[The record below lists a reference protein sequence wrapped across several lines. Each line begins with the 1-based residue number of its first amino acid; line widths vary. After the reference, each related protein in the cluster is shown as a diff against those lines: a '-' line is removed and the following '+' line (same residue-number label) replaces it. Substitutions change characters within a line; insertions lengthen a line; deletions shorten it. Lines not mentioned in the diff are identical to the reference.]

1 MKGFA
6 EALAAVANRV
16 PEARAVL
23 IMGTDGI
30 PVERV
35 VVKADSNLDAV
46 AAEFTTLLRSSL
58 STASDAELG
67 NLRELSVV
75 SETLTALIMAITPEY
90 YLFVSLAPGGLI
102 GRARVAMRL
111 ACLALERDFA

>member
-6 EALAAVANRV
+6 DTLKGVAARV
-16 PEARAVL
+16 PETRAVM

-35 VVKADSNLDAV
+35 VVKPDPNLDAV

-58 STASDAELG
+58 STVSDTELG
-67 NLRELSVV
+67 SLRELSVV

-111 ACLALERDFA
+111 ACLSLEREFA